1 MGKLLLGILGLVAAF
16 ILIMFVL
23 AIVHVLF
30 LYAFFIVLVVIA
42 AFAMFKV
49 GRWSGRRRGGE
60 F

>member
-1 MGKLLLGILGLVAAF
+1 VAAF

-30 LYAFFIVLVVIA
+30 LYAFFIVLIAIA

-49 GRWSGRRRGGE
+49 GRWSGRRRRSGE
-60 F
+60 N